1 MRFLR
6 QPAAAARTRATAGA
20 VTMAGAVITAAVLAF
35 TAVDTTAWS
44 PALAVPVLTGAQTGP
59 ATAAV
64 RMAGLALARG
74 RVVTLAGKPVAGEE
88 VELLTWPATALADGR
103 RPARQQIIATAVT
116 GADGRFRLAPRRAGP
131 LLEAAAGAAGGA
143 VNLEVVSVGGGGGLA
158 SFSFSR
164 VVRASGGRL
173 RVSPDRHPGRDA
185 APAWA
190 PLRVRAAAP
199 WPAAASACTVQVTR
213 RYGPQWTTVGQA
225 FANVR
230 GAQVQFS
237 YGRGQ
242 LTELGVASSA
252 YGRRGTYI
260 PAGTLTVAATA
271 AQRFPARAGPV
282 RALYQ
287 TRFRFARLEQA
298 CSPPAGGLAPAHRF
312 LVAAT
317 GFAGGA
323 RIAAT
328 PKPPRALFCVP
339 FSAGSA
345 YTLFGTTAVSW
356 TAGVKIRPARV
367 SLTAQTGYSHSA
379 SVTFRFSRALRLCGT
394 AGLPGSHPGEL
405 VARAAR

>member
-1 MRFLR
+1 VRFLR
-6 QPAAAARTRATAGA
+6 QPAAARTRATAGT

-35 TAVDTTAWS
+35 TVVDTTARS
-44 PALAVPVLTGAQTGP
+44 PALTAPVLTGAQTGP
-59 ATAAV
+59 ATARAAV

-74 RVVTLAGKPVAGEE
+74 RVVTLAGKPVAGAE
-88 VELLTWPATALADGR
+88 VELLTWPARALADSR

-116 GADGRFRLAPRRAGP
+116 GADGRFRLAPRKAGP
-131 LLEAAAGAAGGA
+131 LLKAADGGP

-164 VVRASGGRL
+164 VVRTSGGRL
-173 RVSPDRHPGRDA
+173 RVSPDRHPFRVA

-190 PLRVRAAAP
+190 QLRVRAAAP
-199 WPAAASACTVQVTR
+199 WPAAASACTVQVTA
-213 RYGPQWTTVGQA
+213 RYGPRWTTVGQA

-271 AQRFPARAGPV
+271 AQRFPARTGPV

-298 CSPPAGGLAPAHRF
+298 CMPPVDGLAPAHRF

-323 RIAAT
+323 RIAGT

-345 YTLFGTTAVSW
+345 YTLFGTTAVTW
-356 TAGVKIRPARV
+356 GAGVKIRPARV
-367 SLTAQTGYSHSA
+367 SLTAQTGYTHTA

-394 AGLPGSHPGEL
+394 VGLPGSHPGEL
-405 VARAAR
+405 VARAAA

>member
-1 MRFLR
+1 
-6 QPAAAARTRATAGA
+6 
-20 VTMAGAVITAAVLAF
+20 
-35 TAVDTTAWS
+35 
-44 PALAVPVLTGAQTGP
+44 
-59 ATAAV
+59 
-64 RMAGLALARG
+64 
-74 RVVTLAGKPVAGEE
+74 
-88 VELLTWPATALADGR
+88 
-103 RPARQQIIATAVT
+103 
-116 GADGRFRLAPRRAGP
+116 
-131 LLEAAAGAAGGA
+131 
-143 VNLEVVSVGGGGGLA
+143 
-158 SFSFSR
+158 
-164 VVRASGGRL
+164 
-173 RVSPDRHPGRDA
+173 
-185 APAWA
+185 
-190 PLRVRAAAP
+190 
-199 WPAAASACTVQVTR
+199 VQVTA

-230 GAQVQFS
+230 GAQVAFS

-252 YGRRGTYI
+252 YGRPGTYI

-287 TRFRFARLEQA
+287 TRFRFAQLEET
-298 CSPPAGGLAPAHRF
+298 CTPPVAGLPLAHRF

-317 GFAGGA
+317 GFAGGS
-323 RIAAT
+323 RIEAT

-405 VARAAR
+405 VARAAG

>member
-1 MRFLR
+1 VRILR
-6 QPAAAARTRATAGA
+6 QPATAARTRATAGA
-20 VTMAGAVITAAVLAF
+20 VTMAGAVITAGVLAF
-35 TAVDTTAWS
+35 TAMGTSAWS
-44 PALAVPVLTGAQTGP
+44 PALAVPALTGAQTGP

-64 RMAGLALARG
+64 RVGGLAVARG
-74 RVVTLAGKPVAGEE
+74 RVLTLAGRPVAGQE
-88 VELLTWPATALADGR
+88 VELLTWPAAALASSR
-103 RPARQQIIATAVT
+103 RPAPQQIIATAVT

-131 LLEAAAGAAGGA
+131 LLQAAGAAGGT

-158 SFSFSR
+158 SFTFSR
-164 VVRASGGRL
+164 VVRAAGGRL
-173 RVSPDRHPGRDA
+173 RVAPVRHPSREA

-190 PLRVRAAAP
+190 QLRVRTAARWA
-199 WPAAASACTVQVTR
+199 AAASACSVQVIG
-213 RYGPQWTTVGQA
+213 RYGPQWTTVGQG

-230 GAQVQFS
+230 GAEVQFS
-237 YGRGQ
+237 YGSGQ
-242 LTELGVASSA
+242 LTELGVASST
-252 YGRRGTYI
+252 YGRPGTYI

-271 AQRFPARAGPV
+271 AQQFPARAGPV

-287 TRFRFARLEQA
+287 TRFRFAKLEQT
-298 CSPPAGGLAPAHRF
+298 CTPPVAGLAPVHRF

-356 TAGVKIRPARV
+356 VTGVTIQPARV
-367 SLTAQTGYSHSA
+367 SLSAQTGYSHTA
-379 SVTFRFSRALRLCGT
+379 SVTFRFTRALRLCGT
-394 AGLPGSHPGEL
+394 TGLPGSHPGEL
-405 VARAAR
+405 VARAAG

>member
-1 MRFLR
+1 MRILR
-6 QPAAAARTRATAGA
+6 QPATVARTRATAGA
-20 VTMAGAVITAAVLAF
+20 VTMAGAVIAAGVLVVAAVG
-35 TAVDTTAWS
+35 TSAWS

-64 RMAGLALARG
+64 RVAGLALARG
-74 RVVTLAGKPVAGEE
+74 RVVSLAGQPVPGEE
-88 VELLTWPATALADGR
+88 VELLTWPAEALAGGR
-103 RPARQQIIATAVT
+103 QPARQQIIATAVT
-116 GADGRFRLAPRRAGP
+116 GADGRFRLAPRKAGP
-131 LLEAAAGAAGGA
+131 LLEAAAAAGGP

-158 SFSFSR
+158 SFTFSR

-173 RVSPDRHPGRDA
+173 RISPVRHPGQEA
-185 APAWA
+185 ASAWA
-190 PLRVRAAAP
+190 QLWVRAAAR

-230 GAQVQFS
+230 GTQVTFS
-237 YGRGQ
+237 YGGGQ
-242 LTELGVASSA
+242 LTELGVASST
-252 YGRRGTYI
+252 YGRPGTYI

-287 TRFRFARLEQA
+287 TRFRFARLEQT
-298 CSPPAGGLAPAHRF
+298 CTPPVTGLAPVHRF

-323 RIAAT
+323 RITAT

-356 TAGVKIRPARV
+356 AAGVTIRPARV
-367 SLTAQTGYSHSA
+367 SLSAQTGYSHTA

-394 AGLPGSHPGEL
+394 AGLPGSHPGEM
-405 VARAAR
+405 VARSAR

>member
-1 MRFLR
+1 VRFLR
-6 QPAAAARTRATAGA
+6 QPASSTRTRAIAGA
-20 VTMAGAVITAAVLAF
+20 VTMAGAVITAAVVAF
-35 TAVDTTAWS
+35 TAVDTAAWV
-44 PALAVPVLTGAQTGP
+44 PALSVPVLTGAQTGP
-59 ATAAV
+59 AATAV
-64 RMAGLALARG
+64 RVAGLALARG
-74 RVVTLAGKPVAGEE
+74 RVVTMAGQPVAGQE
-88 VELLTWPATALADGR
+88 VELLTWPAEALADSR
-103 RPARQQIIATAVT
+103 RPARQQIIATAET
-116 GADGRFRLAPRRAGP
+116 GAGGRFRLAPRKAAP
-131 LLEAAAGAAGGA
+131 LLEAALGGGP

-164 VVRASGGRL
+164 VVRTAGGRL
-173 RVSPDRHPGRDA
+173 QVSPDRHPGREA

-190 PLRVRAAAP
+190 QLRVRAAAP
-199 WPAAASACTVQVTR
+199 WPAAASACTVQVTA
-213 RYGPQWTTVGQA
+213 RYGPHWTTVGQA

-252 YGRRGTYI
+252 YGRPGTYS
-260 PAGTLTVAATA
+260 PAGSLTVAATA

-287 TRFRFARLEQA
+287 TRFRFAQLEQT
-298 CSPPAGGLAPAHRF
+298 CTPPEDGLAPAHRF
-312 LVAAT
+312 LAAAT

-328 PKPPRALFCVP
+328 PKPPLALFCVP

-356 TAGVKIRPARV
+356 TAGVTIRPARV

-394 AGLPGSHPGEL
+394 AGLPGSRPGEL
-405 VARAAR
+405 VARAAG

>member
-6 QPAAAARTRATAGA
+6 QPAVAARTRATAGA

-44 PALAVPVLTGAQTGP
+44 PALRVPVLTGAQTGP

-64 RMAGLALARG
+64 RVAGLALARG
-74 RVVTLAGKPVAGEE
+74 RVVTLAGRPVAGAE
-88 VELLTWPATALADGR
+88 VELLTWPAAALADSR

-116 GADGRFRLAPRRAGP
+116 GADGRFRLAPRQAGP
-131 LLEAAAGAAGGA
+131 LLEAAAGGR

-164 VVRASGGRL
+164 VVRTAGGRL
-173 RVSPDRHPGRDA
+173 RVSPDRHPFLAA

-190 PLRVRAAAP
+190 QLRVRTAAP
-199 WPAAASACTVQVTR
+199 WPAAASACTVQVTA
-213 RYGPQWTTVGQA
+213 RYGPRWTTVGQA

-252 YGRRGTYI
+252 YGRRGTYV

-287 TRFRFARLEQA
+287 TRFRFARMEQT
-298 CSPPAGGLAPAHRF
+298 CTPPEDGLAPAHLF

-328 PKPPRALFCVP
+328 PKPPLALFCVP

-345 YTLFGTTAVSW
+345 YTLFGTTAVTW
-356 TAGVKIRPARV
+356 GAGVRIRPARV
-367 SLTAQTGYSHSA
+367 SLSAQTGYAHSA
-379 SVTFRFSRALRLCGT
+379 AVTFRFSRALQLCGT

>member
-1 MRFLR
+1 
-6 QPAAAARTRATAGA
+6 
-20 VTMAGAVITAAVLAF
+20 MAGAVITAAVLAF
-35 TAVDTTAWS
+35 TAAGTTAWS
-44 PALAVPVLTGAQTGP
+44 PALTVPVLTGAQTGP

-64 RMAGLALARG
+64 RVAGLALARG
-74 RVVTLAGKPVAGEE
+74 RVVTLAGQPVAGQE
-88 VELLTWPATALADGR
+88 VELLTWPAAALADSR
-103 RPARQQIIATAVT
+103 RPARQQIIATTVT
-116 GADGRFRLAPRRAGP
+116 GADGRFRLTPRKAGP
-131 LLEAAAGAAGGA
+131 LLEAAAGGP

-164 VVRASGGRL
+164 VVRTAGGRL

-190 PLRVRAAAP
+190 QLRVRAAAP
-199 WPAAASACTVQVTR
+199 WPAAASACTVQVTA

-230 GAQVQFS
+230 GAQVEFS

-252 YGRRGTYI
+252 YGRRGTYV
-260 PAGTLTVAATA
+260 PAGTLTMAATA

-298 CSPPAGGLAPAHRF
+298 CTPPAAGLAPAHRF

-345 YTLFGTTAVSW
+345 YTLFGTTAVTW
-356 TAGVKIRPARV
+356 GAGVRIRPARV
-367 SLTAQTGYSHSA
+367 SLTAQTGYAHSA

>member
-1 MRFLR
+1 M
-6 QPAAAARTRATAGA
+6 
-20 VTMAGAVITAAVLAF
+20 
-35 TAVDTTAWS
+35 
-44 PALAVPVLTGAQTGP
+44 
-59 ATAAV
+59 
-64 RMAGLALARG
+64 
-74 RVVTLAGKPVAGEE
+74 
-88 VELLTWPATALADGR
+88 
-103 RPARQQIIATAVT
+103 
-116 GADGRFRLAPRRAGP
+116 
-131 LLEAAAGAAGGA
+131 
-143 VNLEVVSVGGGGGLA
+143 
-158 SFSFSR
+158 
-164 VVRASGGRL
+164 
-173 RVSPDRHPGRDA
+173 
-185 APAWA
+185 
-190 PLRVRAAAP
+190 RAAAP
-199 WPAAASACTVQVTR
+199 WPAAASACTVQVTA
-213 RYGPQWTTVGQA
+213 RYGPRWTTVGQA

-287 TRFRFARLEQA
+287 TRFRFARLEQTCA
-298 CSPPAGGLAPAHRF
+298 PPEDGLAPAHRF

-345 YTLFGTTAVSW
+345 YTLFGTTAVTW
-356 TAGVKIRPARV
+356 GAGVRIRPARV
-367 SLTAQTGYSHSA
+367 SLTAQTGYAHSA
-379 SVTFRFSRALRLCGT
+379 SVTFRFSRALQLCGT

-405 VARAAR
+405 VARAAG

>member
-6 QPAAAARTRATAGA
+6 QPAVAARTRATAGA

-44 PALAVPVLTGAQTGP
+44 PALTVPVLAGAQTGP

-64 RMAGLALARG
+64 RVAGLALARG
-74 RVVTLAGKPVAGEE
+74 RVVTLAGQPVAGEE
-88 VELLTWPATALADGR
+88 VELLTWPAAALADSR

-116 GADGRFRLAPRRAGP
+116 GADGRFRLAPRKAGP
-131 LLEAAAGAAGGA
+131 LLEAAAGGP

-164 VVRASGGRL
+164 VVRTAGGRL
-173 RVSPDRHPGRDA
+173 RVSPDRHPFRAA

-190 PLRVRAAAP
+190 QLRVRAAAP
-199 WPAAASACTVQVTR
+199 WPAAASACTVQVTA
-213 RYGPQWTTVGQA
+213 RYGPRWTTVGQA

-252 YGRRGTYI
+252 YGRRGTYV

-287 TRFRFARLEQA
+287 TRFRFARLEQT
-298 CSPPAGGLAPAHRF
+298 CTPPEDGLAPAHRF

-345 YTLFGTTAVSW
+345 YTLFGTTAVTW
-356 TAGVKIRPARV
+356 GAGVRIRPARV
-367 SLTAQTGYSHSA
+367 SLTAQTGYAHSA
-379 SVTFRFSRALRLCGT
+379 SVTFRFSRALQLCGT

-405 VARAAR
+405 VARAAG